1 MVGQGILHILNV
13 YLAIFITTQ
22 SSQKT
27 SDECSWYF
35 TIFLIDL
42 IPGLLFIVLFSKL
55 SDFMFRRCKCTNM
68 VSGNYVYDNNGE
80 LGIKKCIYVLQVLS
94 WVNVI
99 IISKLLTTVIE
110 YFIIDYLEWF
120 SSIALKIL
128 SFNNVRLIFKIAP
141 YTFFLRKK
149 LNWFCI
155 SFVFS

>member
-22 SSQKT
+22 SQKSS

-42 IPGLLFIVLFSKL
+42 IPGLLFIILFAKL
-55 SDFMFRRCKCTNM
+55 SDLMFRKCKCTNM
-68 VSGNYVYDNNGE
+68 VSGNYVFDNNGE

-99 IISKLLTTVIE
+99 IISKMLTTIIE
-110 YFIIDYLEWF
+110 YFIIEYLEWF
-120 SSIALKIL
+120 SSIALRVL
-128 SFNNVRLIFKIAP
+128 SFNNVGLILFRSEEGENNLK
-141 YTFFLRKK
+141 
-149 LNWFCI
+149 
-155 SFVFS
+155 V